1 MVVVLLTTNVFLFLL
16 SVVLVLLVGFGSN
29 STVHLIEYR
38 PFLGHG
44 AHTYVSSTSRYLY
57 FIVFSAFALV
67 LHTILSIRT
76 YHLRRQ
82 FSVLFLA
89 LGTFL
94 LSMLIVVS
102 YSLMIAK
109 P

>member
-1 MVVVLLTTNVFLFLL
+1 MLLTTNVFLFLL
-16 SVVLVLLVGFGSN
+16 GVVLVLLVGLGS
-29 STVHLIEYR
+29 SSSLHLIEYR

-44 AHTYVSSTSRYLY
+44 AHTYVSSTSAYLY
-57 FIVFSAFALV
+57 FVAFSAFVLA
-67 LHTILSIRT
+67 LHTVLSIRT
-76 YHLRRQ
+76 YNVRRHY
-82 FSVLFLA
+82 SILFLA